1 LSVDSLKKNTFG
13 PPEGGTQ
20 TKEDIMAEPV
30 IIDALRTPIG
40 KMNGAYRETRPDQL
54 LAHTLQALI
63 KKTGVDSN
71 QLGDLIAGCV
81 SQLNEQGMNI
91 ARRTALLAGL
101 PISVPGVTL
110 NRFCSSGQQA
120 LHFAAQA
127 IAAGDHDYVLA
138 AGVESMTRVPMGSDG
153 GEAWKNIYL
162 SMRERYDLIH
172 QGESAERIAER
183 WKISRQETDE
193 YAAESHRRAA
203 AAAAAG
209 MHSEIILTPG
219 LDAEGK
225 NLSLGRDEGIREV
238 INLEKMAKLPV
249 VFRPDGKGV
258 VTAANSSQI
267 SDGSGAVLV
276 ANRELAEAA
285 GFKPRARFRARIVI
299 GSDPTMQLDGVIP
312 ATKLALAKAGL
323 ALKDLAWIEINEAF
337 ATVVISW
344 AREFDPDM
352 SKVNP
357 WGGAIAHGHPIGA
370 TGAILMAKLLAGL
383 ASIDG
388 QFGLQV
394 MCAGHGM
401 ATATIIER
409 LR

>member
-1 LSVDSLKKNTFG
+1 M
-13 PPEGGTQ
+13 P
-20 TKEDIMAEPV
+20 EPV

-54 LAHTLQALI
+54 LAHALQSLV
-63 KKTGVDSN
+63 KKTGIDP
-71 QLGDLIAGCV
+71 QRIGDVIAGCV
-81 SQLNEQGMNI
+81 SQINEQGVNI

-101 PISVPGVTL
+101 PTTVPGVTL

-120 LHFAAQA
+120 VHFAAQA
-127 IAAGDHDYVLA
+127 IAAGDHHYVLA
-138 AGVESMTRVPMGSDG
+138 AGIESMTRVPMGSDG
-153 GEAWKNIYL
+153 GEAWKKVYL
-162 SMRERYDLIH
+162 AMREQYDLIH

-183 WKISRQETDE
+183 WNISRREVDE
-193 YAAESHRRAA
+193 FAAESHRRASE
-203 AAAAAG
+203 AAAAG
-209 MHSEIILTPG
+209 RHTEIVPTPG
-219 LDAEGK
+219 IDAEGRH
-225 NLSLGRDEGIREV
+225 LSLTRDEGVRDV
-238 INLEKMAKLPV
+238 VNMEKMALLPT
-249 VFRPDGKGV
+249 VFRPQGNGV

-276 ANRELAEAA
+276 ASREVAEAD

-312 ATKLALAKAGL
+312 ATRLALEKAGL
-323 ALKDLAWIEINEAF
+323 TMQDLDWIEINEAF
-337 ATVVISW
+337 ATVVLSW
-344 AREFDPDM
+344 AKELNPDL

-370 TGAILMAKLLAGL
+370 TGSILMAKLLAGL
-383 ASIDG
+383 DSVGG

-401 ATATIIER
+401 ATATIVEKI
-409 LR
+409 